1 MTNYEATFLK
11 NFWHLKQLVELD
23 IPQLLDVNFQEMY
36 TGMKDELNRAA
47 EDDKA
52 VITGLM
58 NRIRY
63 L

>member
-1 MTNYEATFLK
+1 MKNYEATFLK

-23 IPQLLDVNFQEMY
+23 IPQLLDAYFQEMY

-52 VITGLM
+52 VITGWM
-58 NRIRY
+58 N
-63 L
+63 

>member
-11 NFWHLKQLVELD
+11 KYWHLKQLRIRYTSLF
-23 IPQLLDVNFQEMY
+23 DVNFQEMY

-52 VITGLM
+52 VITGWM
-58 NRIRY
+58 N
-63 L
+63 